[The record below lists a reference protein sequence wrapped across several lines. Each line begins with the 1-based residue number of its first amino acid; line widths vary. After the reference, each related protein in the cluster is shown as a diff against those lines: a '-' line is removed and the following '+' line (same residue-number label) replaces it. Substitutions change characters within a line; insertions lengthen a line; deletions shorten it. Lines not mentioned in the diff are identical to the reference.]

1 MKYNLKMK
9 NNVYENDNLKDLRD
23 LVQLYKKKYLKLSA
37 FEYKLKPTDKE
48 LIVKTFED
56 FVKDIE
62 DFGAYMLKN
71 NFKRVAI
78 ISPNRYEW
86 CVSYLA
92 ATTSNIEVVPLDKSL
107 PLNEITDLLERSE
120 ADTIIYAKQYHE
132 AITSCPNKICFD
144 EKFEDSLLYSE
155 ELEKSRK
162 LDHTEYNNIKI
173 DNEKMFYYCVVE
185 LFY

>member
-23 LVQLYKKKYLKLSA
+23 LVQLYKNKYLKLSA

-107 PLNEITDLLERSE
+107 PLNEITDLLEGATYE
-120 ADTIIYAKQYHE
+120 AAERQYMQNNTMKQ
-132 AITSCPNKICFD
+132 
-144 EKFEDSLLYSE
+144 
-155 ELEKSRK
+155 
-162 LDHTEYNNIKI
+162 
-173 DNEKMFYYCVVE
+173 
-185 LFY
+185 